1 MKPRAT
7 LIERKTSETNIAVK
21 LHLDGTGLYHIKTGI
36 GFFDHMLELFSKHS
50 LIDLEVVADGDLHIE
65 AHHTVED
72 IGIVL
77 GDAMK
82 EALGDKKGIQRYGAC
97 VLPMDET
104 LVEAAVDLS
113 GRAYMVWNIEFK
125 RENLGAMPTE
135 LFEDFFYALSGAL
148 RANVHLNLRYGRNDH
163 HIAEG
168 AFKAFAR
175 AMRHAVSIDMRN
187 VDQIPS
193 TKGML

>member
-1 MKPRAT
+1 MKQRTAF
-7 LIERKTSETNIAVK
+7 IERQTSETKIAIK
-21 LHLDGTGLYHIKTGI
+21 LNLDGTGIYQIKTDI

-77 GDAMK
+77 GNAIR
-82 EALGDKKGIQRYGAC
+82 EALGDKKGIQRYGSFL
-97 VLPMDET
+97 LPMDET
-104 LVEAAVDLS
+104 LMEAAVDLS
-113 GRAYMVWNIEFK
+113 GRAYMVWNVDFK
-125 RENLGAMPTE
+125 RENLGTMPTE

-148 RANVHLNLRYGRNDH
+148 QANVHLNLRYGRNDH

-187 VDQIPS
+187 LDQIPS
-193 TKGML
+193 TKGSL